1 MSSSRPNT
9 DWMASRGN
17 ARIHRTIDGGRTR
30 PPVDAG
36 IDRTGT
42 AFVAPVRKC
51 PANDDVFLAGTTA
64 IWRSNNFFGPAAP
77 TWSANSRNESSSILA
92 IGFSDAERNCSV
104 YAYGTR
110 AGVVQLTRD
119 GGTTWSNLDPSK
131 SLPARPINSVVFDPS
146 NSNRMF
152 AAVSSYDMATPAKPG
167 HIFRTDNALSASPTW
182 TRVGPPDQPFADMPF
197 NVIAIDPRNPQTVY
211 AGSDN
216 GLWESGDGG
225 NTWVKVGRGSGLP
238 PASVF
243 DIQINPTTNKT
254 MIFTY
259 GRGAFELAR

>member
-1 MSSSRPNT
+1 
-9 DWMASRGN
+9 
-17 ARIHRTIDGGRTR
+17 
-30 PPVDAG
+30 
-36 IDRTGT
+36 
-42 AFVAPVRKC
+42 
-51 PANDDVFLAGTTA
+51 
-64 IWRSNNFFGPAAP
+64 
-77 TWSANSRNESSSILA
+77 
-92 IGFSDAERNCSV
+92 
-104 YAYGTR
+104 
-110 AGVVQLTRD
+110 
-119 GGTTWSNLDPSK
+119 
-131 SLPARPINSVVFDPS
+131 
-146 NSNRMF
+146 
-152 AAVSSYDMATPAKPG
+152 MATPAKPG